1 MTSAVQPIHSVD
13 LKPVDP
19 LQSSMPARLDTLS
32 RAAEVAPGAS
42 AIQSISE
49 REVAFSKLMA
59 TSGASDSSQVTRTSE
74 KVSDASSTSQTADTQ
89 KTSQASA
96 TVAASSPQS
105 TEQIFNS
112 LDKDTKAGIIDL
124 LATLKKELTATE
136 FQALKVGWVGQNG
149 SENEFALSYFFYIN
163 QVVQDGVRMLNRFE
177 DDLKNA

>member
-1 MTSAVQPIHSVD
+1 MTSAVQPIDSVD

-42 AIQSISE
+42 AIQSVSE

-59 TSGASDSSQVTRTSE
+59 TSPAEPAATQRTDD
-74 KVSDASSTSQTADTQ
+74 KWWNVLP
-89 KTSQASA
+89 SA
-96 TVAASSPQS
+96 QINNDQ
-105 TEQIFNS
+105 EINEIFNG
-112 LDKDTKAGIIDL
+112 LDKDTKAGINDL
-124 LATLKKELTATE
+124 LVTLKKELTATE

-149 SENEFALSYFFYIN
+149 SEIEFALSYFFYIN

>member
-32 RAAEVAPGAS
+32 RAEEVTSGAS

-59 TSGASDSSQVTRTSE
+59 TSSPAESAATQQTAGKWYEFLPSSPTTNTQKADENSTTGTSSSQQVD
-74 KVSDASSTSQTADTQ
+74 KV
-89 KTSQASA
+89 
-96 TVAASSPQS
+96 
-105 TEQIFNS
+105 FNS
-112 LDKDTKAGIIDL
+112 LDKDTKAAINDL
-124 LATLKKELTATE
+124 LATLKKELTAAE
-136 FQALKVGWVGQNG
+136 FQALKVGWAGQNG
-149 SENEFALSYFFYIN
+149 SERELALTYYFYTS
-163 QVVQDGVRMLNRFE
+163 QVVQDGLRMLNRLE